1 MSNELLLTQNT
12 VADTSTISL
21 GLSREA
27 VIAALGEPR
36 ATLEQNEYVILRY
49 QSDTPTFA
57 HYLFFQNNELVFKK
71 IGREKQPKTLTEY
84 ISQLG
89 QPEVSI
95 KRYEPPV
102 QDSLQLVIHV
112 WSQKGVAITTEGINP
127 QSPVY
132 ELQQFNATTLTEYL
146 ETWGQEFAAHKRL
159 TVQAPFILQQENV
172 NEPVAVVNEHVAPD
186 YSMILFVVAFGVV
199 ILVTVLKLV
208 LLLLRKLRK
217 ADVTT

>member
-1 MSNELLLTQNT
+1 M
-12 VADTSTISL
+12 
-21 GLSREA
+21 
-27 VIAALGEPR
+27 
-36 ATLEQNEYVILRY
+36 
-49 QSDTPTFA
+49 
-57 HYLFFQNNELVFKK
+57 
-71 IGREKQPKTLTEY
+71 
-84 ISQLG
+84 
-89 QPEVSI
+89 
-95 KRYEPPV
+95 
-102 QDSLQLVIHV
+102 
-112 WSQKGVAITTEGINP
+112 
-127 QSPVY
+127 Y
-132 ELQQFNATTLTEYL
+132 ELQQFSATTLTEYL